1 MIIPSHKDVHLLFRP
16 LFYLIFH
23 GGVGKCSGT
32 LSIIKRCISQR
43 SSAAD
48 SMNLWWIRDAVI
60 RNIIRITVAG
70 HNDDHS

>member
-16 LFYLIFH
+16 LFYLIFQR
-23 GGVGKCSGT
+23 GVGKCSGT
-32 LSIIKRCISQR
+32 LSIIKQCISQR

-48 SMNLWWIRDAVI
+48 SMNHGWIQDTVI